1 MDPIKRRILITGAA
15 ATTLTVLC
23 VTSPASAQAPFH
35 LEEATIATI
44 RAAFASGQ
52 LTCAQLTRLYRDRI
66 DAYNLK
72 GPSLHAIITV
82 NPRAMETA
90 ADMDRQYRA
99 NPAGVGTLHCIP
111 LVLKDNFNTAD
122 MPTTAGNVSMKDSRP
137 AADAFTVAKL
147 RRAGALILGKANLQ
161 EFARGGMSKSSLGGQ
176 VLNPY
181 DLTRTP
187 GGSSGGTGAAVA
199 SNLALAGTG
208 SDTGQSIRSPSS
220 ANNLVGVRP
229 TRGLVSRNGLVPN
242 SQTQDEVGP
251 IARTATDAAL
261 ILDLMAGYDPAD
273 PVTAFGR
280 GRQPASFTHLLHA
293 NALKGARLGAMTNLF
308 GKDERHR
315 EVNAAMDAVITRM
328 EGLGATVVRFTLP
341 EYDQLLPALAT
352 DSYEA
357 RTVMERYFA
366 TLPSN
371 SPIKSFG
378 ALIAAK
384 TSAVQKTLEA
394 EYAIADGMNSV
405 EYKDR
410 MLNRDKLRLAVMNK
424 MVELNLDA
432 ILYPHQKILVV
443 PVTAAEQ
450 LERNGP
456 LSNGTGFPAVT
467 FQAGFSAPTA
477 TAPQGVPI
485 GVELLGL
492 DFTEDKLLSYAYALE
507 QAANPRKPPRS
518 TPRLPGEP

>member
-1 MDPIKRRILITGAA
+1 MNPSRLRLTAGAA
-15 ATTLTVLC
+15 ATAMTVLC
-23 VTSPASAQAPFH
+23 VASPSVAQTPFH
-35 LEEATIATI
+35 LEEATIASI

-52 LTCAQLTRLYRDRI
+52 LTCAQLTKLYLDRI
-66 DAYNLK
+66 EAYNLK

-82 NPRAMETA
+82 NPQAMETA
-90 ADMDRQYRA
+90 AAMDQQYRA
-99 NPAGVGTLHCIP
+99 NRASVGALHCIP

-122 MPTTAGNVSMKDSRP
+122 MPTTGGNVSMKDSRP
-137 AADAFTVAKL
+137 SADAFTVAKL

-229 TRGLVSRNGLVPN
+229 TRGLVSRNGLIPN

-251 IARTATDAAL
+251 IARTVTDAAL
-261 ILDLMAGYDPAD
+261 ILDVMAGYDPAD
-273 PVTAFGR
+273 PITVFGR
-280 GRQPASFTHLLHA
+280 GHQPASFTRLLRA
-293 NALKGARLGAMTNLF
+293 DALKGARIGVMMNLF
-308 GKDERHR
+308 GKDERHH
-315 EVNAAMDAVITRM
+315 EVNTAMEGVMAKM
-328 EGLGATVVRFTLP
+328 EGLGATVVRFVLP
-341 EYDQLLPALAT
+341 EYDQLLPVIAT
-352 DSYEA
+352 DLYEA
-357 RTVMERYFA
+357 RTVTEKYFA
-366 TLPSN
+366 ALPAN
-371 SPIKSFG
+371 APIKSYG
-378 ALIAAK
+378 ALVAAK
-384 TSAVQKTLEA
+384 TSAVQNTLEA
-394 EYAIADGMNSV
+394 EFAIADGMNSV
-405 EYKDR
+405 EYKNR
-410 MLNRDKLRLAVMNK
+410 MLNRDKLRLAVANK
-424 MVELNLDA
+424 MAELNLDA

-450 LERNGP
+450 SERNGP

-467 FQAGFSAPTA
+467 FQAGFSAATA
-477 TAPQGVPI
+477 TAPLGVPI
-485 GVELLGL
+485 GAELLGL

-507 QAANPRKPPRS
+507 QAANPRKSPRS
-518 TPRLPGEP
+518 TPPLSGEP